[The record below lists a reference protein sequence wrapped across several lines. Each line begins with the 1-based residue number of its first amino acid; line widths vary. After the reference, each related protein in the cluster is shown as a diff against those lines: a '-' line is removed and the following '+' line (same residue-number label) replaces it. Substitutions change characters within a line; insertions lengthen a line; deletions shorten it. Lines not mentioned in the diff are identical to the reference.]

1 MGINGIIFFGILVFA
16 YVFFFLSSKQYLRK
30 EQFQVEKAGPSEIS
44 ARYTYGRQST
54 GGSGSDK
61 PLLDK
66 YGNLTPP
73 PRETLKPGGEVAIGP
88 TGDFGR
94 PYSMKNIL
102 SVDDYDQDIVYTNE
116 GDRQLSK
123 AQLNDLTRA
132 YPFEWSQLPP
142 SATSFQAGQS
152 KWMADLTKTIV
163 PNLSKFAAIE
173 GFAVFPPDLDKAEA
187 DEQKLLKTYVPA
199 CSKDIKYD
207 VDDAKELIR
216 QIYDKKGQV
225 AKIDVRNDGVYE
237 VYEVQDKD
245 PKIEWEGDAPS
256 APASVEDNESTI
268 AVPTMVKDL
277 SAGLDPFFN
286 TSPRL
291 RSARTDYTQWTPGLE
306 RAFAPTYPTKNWY

>member
-16 YVFFFLSSKQYLRK
+16 YVFFFLTSKQYLRK
-30 EQFQVEKAGPSEIS
+30 EQFSSES
-44 ARYTYGRQST
+44 
-54 GGSGSDK
+54 GSGRPSM
-61 PLLDK
+61 DK

-73 PRETLKPGGEVAIGP
+73 PGNEIVVGP

-94 PYSMKNIL
+94 PYSMKQIL

-152 KWMADLTKTIV
+152 RWMGDLTKSIT

-187 DEQKLLKTYVPA
+187 DEQKLLQTYAPA

-216 QIYDKKGQV
+216 QIYSDKGQV
-225 AKIDVRNDGVYE
+225 AKVDVRKDGVYE
-237 VYEVQDKD
+237 VYEVQDKN
-245 PKIEWEGDAPS
+245 PKIEYEGDAPS
-256 APASVEDNESTI
+256 EQAPVDSNDTTI
-268 AVPTMVKDL
+268 TVPATVKDL